1 MKLGDVLRKE
11 RTRRGLSAD
20 EAAARL
26 GLAADEYGLLES
38 GRSPAESW
46 GPLLA
51 RLAMKLGAQTS
62 RLVSETGRSDGART
76 GSCGGRIRRHR
87 EGARRSAA
95 EVAAAAG
102 LAPEVYEQVERGES
116 PVEEYG
122 PLLLRFAEM
131 VGQPVFNL
139 FYPCGLPLEKIED
152 YP

>member
-11 RTRRGLSAD
+11 RTLRGISPD

-26 GLAADEYGLLES
+26 GLAASEYDLLES
-38 GRSPAESW
+38 GHSPAESW

-51 RLAMKLGAQTS
+51 RLAVKLGVQTS
-62 RLVSETGRSDGART
+62 RLVSETGRSDGALA
-76 GSCGGRIRRHR
+76 GSCGVRIRRHR
-87 EGARRSAA
+87 EAGRRSAA

-102 LAPEVYEQVERGES
+102 LSPEVYEQIERGES

-122 PLLLRFAEM
+122 PLLLRVSEM
-131 VGQPVFNL
+131 FEQPVFNL
-139 FYPCGLPLEKIED
+139 FYPCALPLEKIED

>member
-11 RTRRGLSAD
+11 RTLRGISPE

-26 GLAADEYGLLES
+26 GLAASDYGLLES

-51 RLAMKLGAQTS
+51 RLAIKLGAHTS
-62 RLVSETGRSDGART
+62 RLVSETGRSDGARA
-76 GSCGGRIRRHR
+76 GSCGARIRRHR
-87 EGARRSAA
+87 AGARRSAA
-95 EVAAAAG
+95 EVATAAG
-102 LAPEVYEQVERGES
+102 ISPEVYELVERGES

-139 FYPCGLPLEKIED
+139 CYPCGLPLEKIED

>member
-11 RTRRGLSAD
+11 RTLRGISPE

-26 GLAADEYGLLES
+26 GLAAAEYDLLES

-51 RLAMKLGAQTS
+51 RLAIKLGAQTS
-62 RLVSETGRSDGART
+62 RLVSETGRSGGSPR

-87 EGARRSAA
+87 EAARKSVA
-95 EVAAAAG
+95 ELAAAAG
-102 LAPEVYEQVERGES
+102 ISPEVYEQIECGQS

-139 FYPCGLPLEKIED
+139 FYPCALPLEKIED